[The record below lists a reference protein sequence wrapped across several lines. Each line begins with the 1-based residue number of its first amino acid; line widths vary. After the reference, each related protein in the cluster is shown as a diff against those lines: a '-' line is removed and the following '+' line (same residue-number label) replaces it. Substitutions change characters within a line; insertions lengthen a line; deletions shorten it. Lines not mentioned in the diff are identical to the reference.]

1 VSEELLEGYRFGLSE
16 AFYYTTDSFD
26 ESNWVDWLWSIDK
39 KRKLPPNSAKLMQ
52 LAAKT
57 RAELIKSIGEKEL
70 RKMESK
76 MRRPYRRNEVGLP
89 RQYKRSS

>member
-1 VSEELLEGYRFGLSE
+1 
-16 AFYYTTDSFD
+16 
-26 ESNWVDWLWSIDK
+26 
-39 KRKLPPNSAKLMQ
+39 MQ